1 MLGLPHGAAAI
12 SETHGDWTV
21 ARRTAEGTVRCAMT
35 QTQVGGENR
44 QSILA
49 VELVAAE
56 RRDVTSGLLVL
67 PFGLRL
73 GAGVGLTIDEPQ
85 LRRNASSRPA

>member
-1 MLGLPHGAAAI
+1 
-12 SETHGDWTV
+12 
-21 ARRTAEGTVRCAMT
+21 
-35 QTQVGGENR
+35 
-44 QSILA
+44 
-49 VELVAAE
+49 
-56 RRDVTSGLLVL
+56 LLVL